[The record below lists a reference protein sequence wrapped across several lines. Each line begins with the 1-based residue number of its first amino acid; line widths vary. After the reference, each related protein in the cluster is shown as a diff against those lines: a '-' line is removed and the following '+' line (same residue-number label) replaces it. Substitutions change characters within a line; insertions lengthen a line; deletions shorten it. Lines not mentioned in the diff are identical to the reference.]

1 MRGENLLKTSKNKTK
16 LSAFE
21 NKKNKI
27 LKKYLN
33 ICVDKTPVHHDEAF
47 KIFLK

>member
-1 MRGENLLKTSKNKTK
+1 MRGENLLKISRIDKK
-16 LSAFE
+16 LSVFE
-21 NKKNKI
+21 NKKNKV

-33 ICVDKTPVHHDEAF
+33 ICVGKTPIHHDEAF